1 MNDQQILV
9 EVERT
14 STPWH
19 IKNLGENASVMQGR
33 VFPRS
38 FRLSSDSDGPKFKP
52 YEFRYILDGEK
63 PLPNPNDPENGA
75 FAEKLVAILKK
86 YSLENILG
94 INALT
99 PEIKPL
105 RGFIGE
111 PKWLWEKTIGRANIL
126 FPISSKLGKE
136 SIEAIFVFT
145 GSNEGVT
152 MAAQC
157 SGKCVCKLPGMDS
170 NGDGDSAGEWDS
182 E

>member
-1 MNDQQILV
+1 MNDREILV

-19 IKNLGENASVMQGR
+19 IKNLGDNASVMQGR

-52 YEFRYILDGEK
+52 YEFRYILNGEE
-63 PLPNPNDPENGA
+63 PLPNPNDPENDA
-75 FAEKLVAILKK
+75 FSQKLVALLKK

-99 PEIKPL
+99 PEIKPF

-145 GSNEGVT
+145 GTSEGVT

-170 NGDGDSAGEWDS
+170 HGDGDSSGEWDS